1 MGQTAYVGGPRNGD
15 APAATPCR
23 EATDGSHK
31 SHRALMGGRIHP
43 ALVLALVGA
52 VALGAVALRLG
63 AFSSGLHD
71 ADRRAELTQA
81 RRSLL
86 PPSWREIASQEG
98 QCVALADYPSCL
110 NVAFDR
116 RGAPRAA
123 AESDVRAAA
132 RAAGWEATGDEIGRS
147 ATLLHFRRGKLSAFV
162 ELRESPRS
170 TCGRQTVVNCNYV
183 DNLQVT
189 FS

>member
-1 MGQTAYVGGPRNGD
+1 
-15 APAATPCR
+15 
-23 EATDGSHK
+23 
-31 SHRALMGGRIHP
+31 MGGRIHP

-71 ADRRAELTQA
+71 TDRRAELTQA
-81 RRSLL
+81 ARSLL
-86 PPSWREIASQEG
+86 PPSWREIATQEG
-98 QCVALADYPSCL
+98 QCVELADYPSCL
-110 NVAFDR
+110 DVAFDR

-123 AESDVRAAA
+123 AEAEVRNAA
-132 RAAGWEATGDEIGRS
+132 RAAGWEATGDEIARS
-147 ATLLHFRRGKLSAFV
+147 LTILHFRRGKLTAFV
-162 ELRESPRS
+162 ALRESPRL
-170 TCGRQTVVNCNYV
+170 TCGRQAVVDCNYV